1 MSIEIKEL
9 NLKVDLLVRTMDQV
23 LQQLSWGNSGAQ
35 YEIAVPFRKA
45 LDDIERMKFFAVT
58 QYLPHLAPQ
67 TQDFS
72 DTIRLKE
79 IEEFLRRRGRR
90 ILQAEEIAGLITRP
104 DDTKSNRYV
113 IHLGRFDPQAVYPNR
128 RSWLENPGLK
138 LEFDFDYWRPEG
150 DWQLIENVRL
160 KTVGTDQEEDNLE
173 VAVIPDKLIR
183 RDTWLAILTHAMHGI
198 EYPEVIDE
206 LETFFPKETPANL
219 T

>member
-1 MSIEIKEL
+1 M
-9 NLKVDLLVRTMDQV
+9 
-23 LQQLSWGNSGAQ
+23 
-35 YEIAVPFRKA
+35 
-45 LDDIERMKFFAVT
+45 
-58 QYLPHLAPQ
+58 
-67 TQDFS
+67 
-72 DTIRLKE
+72 
-79 IEEFLRRRGRR
+79 
-90 ILQAEEIAGLITRP
+90 
-104 DDTKSNRYV
+104 
-113 IHLGRFDPQAVYPNR
+113 YPNR